1 MRTMRGVDADVE
13 VAERTTRTAQMKTTL
28 VDQVGT
34 PAKKV
39 MTTRRTTAV
48 EVVVDVGGVVMVV
61 INLPSVLEM
70 MSRPQQTLKFHQI
83 QTKDPRTHWRPPTG
97 LLGEGDVRELSCRL
111 EEVLA
116 MELRV
121 RTTQRALMSQT
132 MKITQVDQ
140 TLIPPAMMMMTMMI
154 VAEGDV
160 VDGGM
165 VEVGVV
171 EVGLVTGRG
180 ILAVSQTTTLNPRTT
195 QKNLLWTGPTAVRR
209 VVRRVCWL

>member
-28 VDQVGT
+28 VDHVGT

-39 MTTRRTTAV
+39 MATRRTTAV
-48 EVVVDVGGVVMVV
+48 EVVVDVGGVVVVV

-83 QTKDPRTHWRPPTG
+83 QTKDPRTHWRLPTG

-111 EEVLA
+111 EQVLA

-140 TLIPPAMMMMTMMI
+140 TLIPPAMMMMMMI

-171 EVGLVTGRG
+171 EVGVVTGRG
-180 ILAVSQTTTLNPRTT
+180 VLAVSQTTTLNPRTT

-209 VVRRVCWL
+209 VVRMVCWL